1 MITRYSRPEMR
12 AIWTD
17 ENKLKLWLQIELL
30 ASEALVKEGVV
41 PKKDFKRIKAGCDKW
56 FADLPGLVARQRELE
71 KTLNHDVIGFTTAV
85 AEMIDS
91 GSAPAS
97 GAVAD
102 ALVGNTGDAHA
113 WSKVQKPSARARTA
127 AAGAA
132 ALPSPSR
139 WFHFGLTSSDVG
151 DTCYAVQM
159 QQSADILIADVK
171 VLLPVIARRAKEHKF
186 TPCMGR
192 SHGIHGEPT
201 TFGLKM
207 ALMHDEFTRALRRL
221 QTVRDVVGVGKI
233 SGAVGTSA
241 HLSPRVEAYVCKKLG
256 LRPAPIATQVVQR
269 DIHAEFQLAMAL
281 VGASIERWAV
291 EFRHLQRTEV
301 LEAEE
306 PFTKGQK
313 GSSAM
318 PHKRNPITWE
328 RLTGLARVL
337 RGNAV
342 AALENVALWHERDI
356 SHSSVERIIFPDSCT
371 LLDYMF
377 GLLTRLMD
385 GLVAYPA
392 NMKKNL
398 GLSLGMWNSQTV
410 LLALIKKGLTR
421 EAAYKLVQD
430 AAMKT
435 WEVKHAGR
443 DDADF
448 VEVLKATPEV
458 AKHFKKGE
466 LEALCSLDFHFKE
479 VNNRFKKLEL

>member
-17 ENKLKLWLQIELL
+17 ENKLRLWLQIELL
-30 ASEALVKEGVV
+30 ASEALVREGVV
-41 PKKDFKRIKAGCDKW
+41 PRADFIRIKRGAEKW
-56 FADLPGLVARQRELE
+56 FSDLPGLVVRQKELE

-85 AEMIDS
+85 AEKIR
-91 GSAPAS
+91 
-97 GAVAD
+97 
-102 ALVGNTGDAHA
+102 HA
-113 WSKVQKPSARARTA
+113 A
-127 AAGAA
+127 
-132 ALPSPSR
+132 SR
-139 WFHFGLTSSDVG
+139 WFHFGLTSSDVI
-151 DTCYAVQM
+151 DTAFAVQM
-159 QQSADILIADVK
+159 VQSADILIQDVRA
-171 VLLPVIARRAKEHKF
+171 VRTSIARQARKYKF
-186 TPCMGR
+186 TPGIGR
-192 SHGIHGEPT
+192 SHGIHAEPT
-201 TFGLKM
+201 TFGLKL
-207 ALMHDEFTRALRRL
+207 ALMYDEFGRALERL
-221 QTVRDVVGVGKI
+221 ESARQAAAVGKL

-241 HLSPRVEAYVCKKLG
+241 HLSPHVETTVCKKLG
-256 LRPAPIATQVVQR
+256 LRPAPIATQVIQR
-269 DIHAEFQLAMAL
+269 DIHAEFMTTLAL

-377 GLLTRLMD
+377 GLLVRLMD
-385 GLVAYPA
+385 GLTVYPE
-392 NMKKNL
+392 NMKRNL

-421 EAAYKLVQD
+421 EEAYDLVQRN
-430 AAMKT
+430 AMKT

-443 DDADF
+443 DNANF
-448 VEVLKATPEV
+448 VEQLRSDPAV

-466 LEALCSLDFHFKE
+466 LEKLCSLDFHFKE
-479 VNNRFKKLEL
+479 VNSRFKKLGL

>member
-1 MITRYSRPEMR
+1 MR
-12 AIWTD
+12 NIWTD
-17 ENKLKLWLQIELL
+17 ENKLKIWLQIELL
-30 ASEALVKEGVV
+30 ASEALMTDGIV
-41 PKKDFKRIKAGCDKW
+41 PRADFEKMRTGADKW
-56 FADLPGLVARQRELE
+56 FADLKGLVERQKEHE

-85 AEMIDS
+85 TEKIS
-91 GSAPAS
+91 G
-97 GAVAD
+97 
-102 ALVGNTGDAHA
+102 
-113 WSKVQKPSARARTA
+113 TA
-127 AAGAA
+127 
-132 ALPSPSR
+132 SR
-139 WFHFGLTSSDVG
+139 WLHFGLTSSDIV
-151 DTCYAVQM
+151 DTAFALQM
-159 QQSADILIADVK
+159 VQSADILVRDAAALRK
-171 VLLPVIARRAKEHKF
+171 VIARRAREYQL
-186 TPCMGR
+186 TPCIGR
-192 SHGIHGEPT
+192 SHGIHAEPT
-201 TFGLKM
+201 TFGLKL
-207 ALMHDEFTRALRRL
+207 ALMHDEFGRAEERL
-221 QTVRDVVGVGKI
+221 KRAREIAAVGKL

-241 HLSPRVEAYVCKKLG
+241 HLSPKIEAFVCRKLG
-256 LRPAPIATQVVQR
+256 LRAAPVATQVIQR
-269 DIHAEFQLAMAL
+269 DIHAEFMNTLAL

-337 RGNAV
+337 RGNAI
-342 AALENVALWHERDI
+342 AAMENVALWHERDI

-385 GLVAYPA
+385 GLAVYPE

-410 LLALIKKGLTR
+410 LLALIRKGLTR
-421 EAAYKLVQD
+421 EEAYDLVQRN
-430 AAMKT
+430 AMKT

-448 VEVLKATPEV
+448 LEVLKSDLAV

-466 LEALCSLDFHFKE
+466 LEKLCSLDFHFKE
-479 VNNRFKKLEL
+479 VKERFRKLGL